1 MDIGKRIIVHRLLEI
16 DGVENL
22 DVVVMLQQG
31 VSALNDDTAL
41 RTSKLGQFTEV
52 SEFVRVTVLF
62 RALHHLLL
70 IVLSYL

>member
-1 MDIGKRIIVHRLLEI
+1 MNIGKW
-16 DGVENL
+16 
-22 DVVVMLQQG
+22 VVVHTLFEVDGIKDFQLVAMLQKSLTSFDHH
-31 VSALNDDTAL
+31 VTL

>member
-1 MDIGKRIIVHRLLEI
+1 MNIGEGIIMHTLVEVDGIEYLNPISLLYKGI
-16 DGVENL
+16 AAF
-22 DVVVMLQQG
+22 QYH
-31 VSALNDDTAL
+31 TAF